1 VKGLQRNCNH
11 LKDKNVT
18 AAVNPVDA
26 QDEEY
31 WEIKNFNLFVWYY
44 LASIHWP
51 VRRDRVLLYQILIRQ
66 F

>member
-1 VKGLQRNCNH
+1 MKGLQRNCNH

-31 WEIKNFNLFVWYY
+31 WEIKKL
-44 LASIHWP
+44 
-51 VRRDRVLLYQILIRQ
+51 
-66 F
+66 